1 MLNTYTVCALT
12 CTGGTIPCT
21 EDAVL
26 LLYSLMDIYSVLTL
40 KKRQWQDLNL
50 RLQRRSD
57 FESHALDHSATLSYI
72 ILLYSCLISTLKCK
86 WWASIPRLRR
96 DPYLKR
102 APWTTRP
109 HLLLYYYTY
118 DLDILID
125 IRYYTEDIFILYDYY
140 VIFVI

>member
-1 MLNTYTVCALT
+1 M
-12 CTGGTIPCT
+12 
-21 EDAVL
+21 
-26 LLYSLMDIYSVLTL
+26 
-40 KKRQWQDLNL
+40 NL

-72 ILLYSCLISTLKCK
+72 ILLYYCLISTLKCK

-125 IRYYTEDIFILYDYY
+125 IRYYIEDMFILYDYY
-140 VIFVI
+140 DIFYYCYTYSYSLMNIYLSMRVFLIDRRRGTHLCM

>member
-1 MLNTYTVCALT
+1 M
-12 CTGGTIPCT
+12 
-21 EDAVL
+21 
-26 LLYSLMDIYSVLTL
+26 
-40 KKRQWQDLNL
+40 NL
-50 RLQRRSD
+50 RLHRRSD

-72 ILLYSCLISTLKCK
+72 ILVYLCLISTLKCK

-125 IRYYTEDIFILYDYY
+125 IRYYIEDMFNNNIPLENYKVFEGDIRDNEFLKEVFINK
-140 VIFVI
+140 IEFQI